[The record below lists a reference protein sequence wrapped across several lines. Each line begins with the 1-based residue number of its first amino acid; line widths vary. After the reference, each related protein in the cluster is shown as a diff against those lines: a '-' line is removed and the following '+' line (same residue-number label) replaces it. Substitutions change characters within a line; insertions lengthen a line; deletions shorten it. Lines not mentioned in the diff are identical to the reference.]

1 MAIVEIR
8 RPTFW
13 KRIIRSRF
21 FHLIDPSDHFQVI
34 IRFGRENFVD
44 FWRHVNT
51 HTINGKFFFP
61 LLFLTLNVKMAGAVN
76 EVNVSIK
83 KALKCQVYISDD
95 QKMPNLSTAR
105 NVVMQV
111 SSGGIFARQIHF
123 HETSWR

>member
-8 RPTFW
+8 RPTLW
-13 KRIIRSRF
+13 KGIIRSRF
-21 FHLIDPSDHFQVI
+21 FHLTDPSDHFQVI
-34 IRFGRENFVD
+34 IRIERGNFVD

-51 HTINGKFFFP
+51 YTINGKFFFP

-83 KALKCQVYISDD
+83 EGIHFWWSEDAELIYW
-95 QKMPNLSTAR
+95 STAR
-105 NVVMQV
+105 NEVMQV

>member
-8 RPTFW
+8 RPTLW
-13 KRIIRSRF
+13 KGIIRSRF
-21 FHLIDPSDHFQVI
+21 FHLTDPSDHFQVI
-34 IRFGRENFVD
+34 IRIGRGNFVD

-51 HTINGKFFFP
+51 YTINGKFFFP

-83 KALKCQVYISDD
+83 EGIHFWWSEDAELIYW
-95 QKMPNLSTAR
+95 STPR
-105 NVVMQV
+105 NEVMQV

>member
-1 MAIVEIR
+1 MAIIEIR
-8 RPTFW
+8 RPTLW
-13 KRIIRSRF
+13 KGIIRSRF
-21 FHLIDPSDHFQVI
+21 FHLTDPSDHFQVI
-34 IRFGRENFVD
+34 IRIGRGNFVD

-51 HTINGKFFFP
+51 YTINGKFFFP

-83 KALKCQVYISDD
+83 EALKCQVYISDD

-105 NVVMQV
+105 NEVMQV

>member
-8 RPTFW
+8 RPTLW
-13 KRIIRSRF
+13 KGIIRSRF
-21 FHLIDPSDHFQVI
+21 FHLTDPSDHFQVI
-34 IRFGRENFVD
+34 IRIGRGNFVD

-51 HTINGKFFFP
+51 YTINGKFFFP

-76 EVNVSIK
+76 EVNVSVKEGIHFWWSED
-83 KALKCQVYISDD
+83 AELIFW
-95 QKMPNLSTAR
+95 STAR
-105 NVVMQV
+105 NEVMQV

>member
-1 MAIVEIR
+1 MAIFEIR
-8 RPTFW
+8 RPTLW
-13 KRIIRSRF
+13 KGIIRSRF
-21 FHLIDPSDHFQVI
+21 FHLTDPSDHFQVI
-34 IRFGRENFVD
+34 IRIGRGNLVD

-51 HTINGKFFFP
+51 YTINGKFFFP

-83 KALKCQVYISDD
+83 EGIHFWWSEDAELIYW
-95 QKMPNLSTAR
+95 STAR
-105 NVVMQV
+105 NEVMQV